1 MPVYQYYCEGCD
13 TDFDRYLPFY
23 EHVNFMKCDC
33 GVVAN
38 QVITPITL
46 IKPRTVHYDSPID
59 GAPITS
65 EAARREDLARNDCIE
80 YEPGMR
86 EDADA
91 RVIAEEKQLDKSI
104 DQTMDAE
111 IHKMP
116 SRKKEQLA
124 AELSAGAN
132 PDVVRSTVDP
142 T

>member
-1 MPVYQYYCEGCD
+1 MPVYQYHCNGCD
-13 TDFDRYLPFY
+13 TDFDQYLPY
-23 EHVNFMKCDC
+23 HDHVNYMKCSC
-33 GVVAN
+33 GVIAN
-38 QVITPITL
+38 QVITGIML

-59 GAPITS
+59 GTHITS
-65 EAARREDLARNDCIE
+65 EAARRQDLAKNDCIE
-80 YEPGMR
+80 YDPGMR

-91 RVIAEEKQLDKSI
+91 KAVAEERQLDKSI

>member
-1 MPVYQYYCEGCD
+1 MPVYQYHCKGCD
-13 TDFDRYLPFY
+13 TDFDQYLPY
-23 EHVNFMKCDC
+23 QEHVNYMKCSC
-33 GVVAN
+33 GVIAN
-38 QVITPITL
+38 QVTTL
-46 IKPRTVHYDSPID
+46 FSIGKSRTVHYESPID
-59 GAPITS
+59 GTHITS

-80 YEPGMR
+80 YDPGMR